1 MTHLRQKAAQG
12 IKAGDVLEVSRTFTK
27 ECIDQFADI
36 SLDYNPVHFD
46 ERWTKLKGF
55 SGPVCHGL
63 LVGGML
69 TEIGGQIG
77 MLASGMNFRFKK
89 PVYPGDTITCR
100 ITFDEVDERYR
111 AKCTVDFTNQDQEQV
126 LEAQLFGIVPDPDAQ
141 DVLKQMMVEGDPS
154 NRLSLK

>member
-1 MTHLRQKAAQG
+1 MTDLRKRAAAG
-12 IKAGDVLEVSRTFTK
+12 IRAGDVLEVTRTFTRD
-27 ECIDQFADI
+27 CIDRFAEI
-36 SLDYNPVHFD
+36 SQDYNPVHFE

-100 ITFDEVDERYR
+100 ITFDEVDDRNR
-111 AKCTVDFTNQDQEQV
+111 ARCTVDFLNQAGDKV
-126 LEAQLFGIVPDPDAQ
+126 LEAQLFGIVPGPPERE
-141 DVLKQMMVEGDPS
+141 VLTEMMDEGDPT
-154 NRLSLK
+154 NRRQRP